1 MAVGEPDSYF
11 CKPVHV
17 GRFYLCS
24 PITTK
29 VSIAQVICINDD
41 YIRALLCGKGNAKKD
56 ESADGLK
63 TFHAGSFVL

>member
-1 MAVGEPDSYF
+1 MSVGEPDASF

-41 YIRALLCGKGNAKKD
+41 HIWALLSREANAKT
-56 ESADGLK
+56 EEGAEGLK
-63 TFHAGSFVL
+63 TFHAGGFVL